1 MNILLVQGLAFFCG
15 VGSIACVAYSFG
27 KWRARRQNGAK
38 SPTVSASL
46 EGERITRLELAV
58 DALAVELERIGEGQR
73 YTLKLLDER
82 LPRGVASGRRP
93 AQPGEGGRVT
103 TPH

>member
-15 VGSIACVAYSFG
+15 VGSIACVAYYFG
-27 KWRARRQNGAK
+27 KWRARRQNRANP
-38 SPTVSASL
+38 PTVSASFDA
-46 EGERITRLELAV
+46 ERITRLELAV

-73 YTLKLLDER
+73 YTVKLLDER
-82 LPRGVASGRRP
+82 LPRRIAAGRP